1 MIIWEIKFLNYYNLG
16 NRVFGR
22 MGLEKW
28 GRPHVGFGHLGKL
41 GILFFWGF
49 LWGFLNYD
57 NFGNKVPELS

>member
-41 GILFFWGF
+41 TILFFWGV
-49 LWGFLNYD
+49 LVGFPKL
-57 NFGNKVPELS
+57 